1 MGLLVPRNLDCGN
14 SSVTLQKM
22 TPVFLSKAD
31 LDVALRDADAARK
44 QEQSETYS
52 RSAKKHRE
60 DYDAAKK
67 EARHFRLCLCSY
79 VGAMNDGHVAA
90 CAH

>member
-1 MGLLVPRNLDCGN
+1 
-14 SSVTLQKM
+14 M

-44 QEQSETYS
+44 QEQSEKYS
-52 RSAKKHRE
+52 RTAKKHRE

-67 EARHFRLCLCSY
+67 EVRQLFPLYLY
-79 VGAMNDGHVAA
+79 I
-90 CAH
+90 